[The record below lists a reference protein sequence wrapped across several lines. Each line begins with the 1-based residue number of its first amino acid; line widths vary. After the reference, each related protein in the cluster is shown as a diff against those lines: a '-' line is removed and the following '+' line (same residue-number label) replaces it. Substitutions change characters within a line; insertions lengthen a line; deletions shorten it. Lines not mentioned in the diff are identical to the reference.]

1 MRKPMAA
8 VRWTGSEV
16 WAGVLLAAA
25 ALSTGPAAAQG
36 NLWVA
41 IAVSPSKLD
50 YGGTHALTSQADA
63 VSGALQTCQLQSGAK
78 DCKIVVSGSGE
89 CVALATTPGSSVAKH
104 YAIGQGPTREGV
116 AATALAECTRESGS
130 ACFVVLALCS
140 SDDPRW
146 VSPLPLPPGGK
157 PGSVD
162 PALVGLWKLDV
173 GSGIWVW
180 KISANGTYQFHSE
193 ALDGTAPNAGT
204 FTASNGKYALHATST
219 TWDDLGTYTM
229 QGSAAVSMTGK
240 LGTGTWVRIASDP
253 NP

>member
-1 MRKPMAA
+1 MWRPKAA
-8 VRWTGSEV
+8 VG
-16 WAGVLLAAA
+16 WAVVGACAAVLSAAVA
-25 ALSTGPAAAQG
+25 ALSAQPAAQQTRWAA
-36 NLWVA
+36 V
-41 IAVSPSKLD
+41 AVSPSKLD
-50 YGGTHALTSQADA
+50 YGGTHALLSQTDA
-63 VSGALQTCQLQSGAK
+63 ESGALQECQLQTGAK

-89 CVALATTPGSSVAKH
+89 CMALATTPATSVAKH
-104 YAIGQGPTREGV
+104 YGVGQGPTRQG
-116 AATALAECTRESGS
+116 AAAGALAECTNEGGINCI
-130 ACFVVLALCS
+130 AVLALCS

-146 VSPLPLPPGGK
+146 ASPLPLPPGGK
-157 PGSVD
+157 AGSVD

-180 KISANGTYQFHSE
+180 QISANGTYQFHSE

-204 FTASNGKYALHATST
+204 FTASNGKYTLHATST
-219 TWDDLGTYTM
+219 SWDDQGTYMM